1 MKILCS
7 LGKFDPQCKRN
18 ADVLEEVDEI
28 ELNNFEVDSG
38 PTKEMKIEMV
48 DTNANDWFDRGV
60 RFCAEFYFGESL
72 EED

>member
-1 MKILCS
+1 MKIPCS

-48 DTNANDWFDRGV
+48 DTNANDWFD
-60 RFCAEFYFGESL
+60 
-72 EED
+72 